1 MEAQNRYGKV
11 TDEVFSDNT
20 RAWSGDHCIDPSCV
34 PAVLISNREITVDN
48 PSIQDVAPSILSL
61 FGVTP
66 PAYMDGK
73 PVIK

>member
-1 MEAQNRYGKV
+1 VTGKV
-11 TDEVFSDNT
+11 TDEVFTDNT

-66 PAYMDGK
+66 PPYMDGK
-73 PVIK
+73 PIMK